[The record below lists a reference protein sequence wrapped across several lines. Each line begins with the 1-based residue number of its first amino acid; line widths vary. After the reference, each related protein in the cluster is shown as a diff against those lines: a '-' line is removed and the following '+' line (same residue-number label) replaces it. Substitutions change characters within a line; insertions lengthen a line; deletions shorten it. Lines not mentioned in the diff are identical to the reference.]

1 MIGTA
6 PLKLGQ
12 LLHASNDTVREAAW
26 EELIAQHTRLILAV
40 ARSFGGDSDEAMDRY
55 AFILEKLRE
64 SDFRRLRTFRPDAGA
79 RFSTWLTVAARRFCL
94 DYHRSR
100 YGRVRVASSAESAL
114 LRKLRRKLTDDDG
127 DDRALE
133 TVADPSIR
141 SGEHEAVTR
150 ERDSIV
156 RDELKKLTA
165 QERLLLALRFDNGLS
180 AARIAAIVGSSSQFS
195 VYRQLNSILAR
206 LRVALE
212 SRGVESA
219 EG

>member
-6 PLKLGQ
+6 HLKLGQ

-55 AFILEKLRE
+55 ALILEKLRE

-94 DYHRSR
+94 DYHRAR
-100 YGRVRVASSAESAL
+100 YGRVRVASSDESAL

-127 DDRALE
+127 DGRALE
-133 TVADPSIR
+133 TVADQSIR
-141 SGEHEAVTR
+141 SGEVEAVTR

-165 QERLLLALRFDNGLS
+165 QERLLLALRFDNDLS

-212 SRGVESA
+212 SRGIESA